1 MISKVP
7 FREPQIF
14 LDKLKLGFSILF
26 EKYFFKLKIIVRVP
40 CFHGRCLI
48 YKVLFAPCHQ
58 AVFRGRSLECLY
70 IIPKPIPFVNTFFH
84 FFCDFFQVLLSVFA
98 SLLFCMIFPQNH
110 YFLLKNGRF
119 AALFHASVSANGH
132 FFNIHF
138 QKTCEKSFDFC
149 SRLLGERSLNT
160 LSLLHKSA

>member
-1 MISKVP
+1 MVSKAP
-7 FREPQIF
+7 RRAPQIF

-70 IIPKPIPFVNTFFH
+70 IIPKPFPFVNTFFH
-84 FFCDFFQVLLSVFA
+84 FFCDFFQVLLSVFEKFR
-98 SLLFCMIFPQNH
+98 LLPIFPQIQYN
-110 YFLLKNGRF
+110 LLKNRRF
-119 AALFHASVSANGH
+119 SSS
-132 FFNIHF
+132 F
-138 QKTCEKSFDFC
+138 QTAFLETGPLKSTFLNKIVKSF
-149 SRLLGERSLNT
+149 
-160 LSLLHKSA
+160 

>member
-1 MISKVP
+1 MVSKVLR
-7 FREPQIF
+7 REPQTF

-48 YKVLFAPCHQ
+48 YKVLCAPCHQ

-84 FFCDFFQVLLSVFA
+84 FFCDFFQVLQTVFDKPVF
-98 SLLFCMIFPQNH
+98 STVFPHFQ
-110 YFLLKNGRF
+110 YILLKNGPF
-119 AALFHASVSANGH
+119 SALFEAW
-132 FFNIHF
+132 I
-138 QKTCEKSFDFC
+138 
-149 SRLLGERSLNT
+149 SRKHS
-160 LSLLHKSA
+160 